1 MAFYLSA
8 HRRNPEHTIRVHPLL
23 LSLTEVINASHTNRD
38 ISTISENDERA
49 LKSIHYTLP
58 STFPPLEIHFPGQNG
73 RSLLFNRYGNALTL
87 VAGCQKCMASSPQ
100 NDSGGEGNATQGN
113 LAATSNT
120 LEDNLAHIGSAH
132 PSKPNKARKHRC
144 ASSGAVQG
152 NLSNTRSPKAA
163 RLIRR
168 AKGKQAQ
175 KSDSSNINSSSP
187 EGKSDKSSQEG
198 RDWEAEPSMF
208 AGVPVQYFA
217 DEMHC
222 VPKA

>member
-1 MAFYLSA
+1 MPTCSV
-8 HRRNPEHTIRVHPLL
+8 HHSVHPLL

-38 ISTISENDERA
+38 ISTISENNERA
-49 LKSIHYTLP
+49 LKSIHYTSP
-58 STFPPLEIHFPGQNG
+58 SAFPPLEIHFPGQNG
-73 RSLLFNRYGNALTL
+73 RSLLFNQYGNALTL
-87 VAGCQKCMASSPQ
+87 VAGGQKCMASSPQ

-120 LEDNLAHIGSAH
+120 LEDNLAHIGSTH
-132 PSKPNKARKHRC
+132 LSKPNKARKCQR

-152 NLSNTRSPKAA
+152 NLSNTRGPKAA
-163 RLIRR
+163 QLICR

-175 KSDSSNINSSSP
+175 KSDLSNINSSSP
-187 EGKSDKSSQEG
+187 EGKLDKSSREG

-208 AGVPVQYFA
+208 AGVPVQYFT

-222 VPKA
+222 VQKA

>member
-1 MAFYLSA
+1 MAFYLST
-8 HRRNPEHTIRVHPLL
+8 HRRNPEHTISVHPLV

-113 LAATSNT
+113 LAATSTT
-120 LEDNLAHIGSAH
+120 LEDNLPPIPHAH
-132 PSKPNKARKHRC
+132 PTTPT
-144 ASSGAVQG
+144 Q
-152 NLSNTRSPKAA
+152 TRHNQFP
-163 RLIRR
+163 
-168 AKGKQAQ
+168 
-175 KSDSSNINSSSP
+175 P
-187 EGKSDKSSQEG
+187 
-198 RDWEAEPSMF
+198 
-208 AGVPVQYFA
+208 
-217 DEMHC
+217 
-222 VPKA
+222 